1 MDIPQFPDLLPQNAL
16 AAIEP
21 DAAGPD
27 IRFAPVPRRRQR
39 RNGWTEKRQR
49 AFIGALAKCGSV
61 SAAAKAIGMTARSAY
76 RLLDAEGADDFARAW
91 DEALDIGM
99 ARLRCDA
106 LERAIAGA
114 WVPVYRRGKLVKV
127 EHRKNDRLAI
137 AMLGGRPTDV
147 ETYRRTAVSRREY
160 RLDMAQLDAARVARN
175 RRIEEAEAEYQAE
188 ADRLVE
194 TVIRRSQ
201 PRITVL

>member
-1 MDIPQFPDLLPQNAL
+1 MDIPQFPDLLPADAL
-16 AAIEP
+16 AAADP
-21 DAAGPD
+21 STGPD
-27 IRFAPVPRRRQR
+27 IPFTPVPRRRQR

-49 AFIGALAKCGSV
+49 AFIAALAKCGSV

-99 ARLRCDA
+99 ERLRCDA
-106 LERAIAGA
+106 LERAISGS

-127 EHRKNDRLAI
+127 EHRRSDRLAI
-137 AMLGGRPTDV
+137 AMLGGRPTEV

-160 RLDMAQLDAARVARN
+160 RQDMAELDAARAARD
-175 RRIEEAEAEYQAE
+175 RRMEEAEADYQAE
-188 ADRLVE
+188 AHRLVE
-194 TVIRRSQ
+194 TVIRRRQ
-201 PRITVL
+201 PRVVAL

>member
-1 MDIPQFPDLLPQNAL
+1 MTRPQFPELLPDGAL
-16 AAIEP
+16 AVA
-21 DAAGPD
+21 DAYAAGPE
-27 IRFAPVPRRRQR
+27 IAFTAVPRRRQR

-49 AFIGALAKCGSV
+49 AFIAALAKCGSV

-76 RLLDAEGADDFARAW
+76 RLLDADGADDFARAW

-99 ARLRCDA
+99 ERLRCDA

-127 EHRKNDRLAI
+127 EHRKSDRLAI

-160 RLDMAQLDAARVARN
+160 RPDMAQLDAARAERD
-175 RRIEEAEAEYQAE
+175 RRIEEAQTDYEAE

-194 TVIRRSQ
+194 TVIRRSY
-201 PRITVL
+201 PRIVAL

>member
-1 MDIPQFPDLLPQNAL
+1 
-16 AAIEP
+16 
-21 DAAGPD
+21 
-27 IRFAPVPRRRQR
+27 
-39 RNGWTEKRQR
+39 
-49 AFIGALAKCGSV
+49 
-61 SAAAKAIGMTARSAY
+61 
-76 RLLDAEGADDFARAW
+76 
-91 DEALDIGM
+91 
-99 ARLRCDA
+99 
-106 LERAIAGA
+106 
-114 WVPVYRRGKLVKV
+114 
-127 EHRKNDRLAI
+127 
-137 AMLGGRPTDV
+137 MLGGRPTDV